1 MTETPPVA
9 PPEDAE
15 PEESTESRSDG
26 VASPTDAER
35 PVPGKHR
42 GKARKKGFWASV
54 RELPVLIILALGL
67 ALLIKTFLVQAFYIP
82 SPSMEPTLTNGD
94 RVLVDKLSYDFGEP
108 STGDVIVFRNPGFAD
123 EPDRNVVQSFF
134 HWLVEGLGFA
144 QAPDEDF
151 IKRVIGGPGDTVR
164 VDRDGVYVNGE
175 KLDEPYIAENGGPTG
190 TWSVPEDSVFVM
202 GDNRA
207 NSTDSRAFGPIKIDS
222 IVGKAFVVIWP
233 ASRWG
238 WL

>member
-1 MTETPPVA
+1 MSETTPVA
-9 PPEDAE
+9 PPEDAD
-15 PEESTESRSDG
+15 PETSDE
-26 VASPTDAER
+26 APPADEAPHAR
-35 PVPGKHR
+35 PKKSGRGRHR
-42 GKARKKGFWASV
+42 GKAKKKGFWASA
-54 RELPVLIILALGL
+54 RELPILIILALGL

-94 RVLVDKLSYDFGEP
+94 RVLVDKLSYDFGTP
-108 STGDVIVFRNPGFAD
+108 HTGDVVVFRNPGFAD
-123 EPDRNVVQSFF
+123 EPDRNVIQGFL

-151 IKRVIGGPGDTVR
+151 IKRVIGEPGDTVR
-164 VDRDGVYVNGE
+164 VDKDGVYVNDE
-175 KLDEPYIAENGGPTG
+175 QLDEPYIAENGGPTG
-190 TWSVPEDSVFVM
+190 TWTVPEDSVLVM

-222 IVGKAFVVIWP
+222 IVGKAFVIIWP
-233 ASRWG
+233 PSRWG